1 MAVMRWWSGVAS
13 VGCAAV
19 VMTVA
24 SAVVPG
30 ADGMVDRGQQP
41 APRAGG
47 QSQALGAERAL
58 AARVSERRMV
68 ETVRRLVA
76 FGPRQ
81 YGTPSNHAAA
91 AWLAAEFRAA
101 GLDVSVREDPPRPWY
116 EPASWE
122 IRAAAGGSG
131 PTGAALKTA
140 WPSSGAPS
148 GKGEGALAVE
158 TTPGAVCL
166 TSANPTPES
175 TAGCAAVLVDGR
187 ASASGWPVVNRLR
200 GVWTV
205 PVFAVSPKETA
216 PLRERLAAGGKVQVA
231 FALDATSGNSAAR
244 TVVATLAGRDRS
256 KYILFCAHGDS
267 DSGGPGANDNASG
280 VAIVLEIARTVAAAV
295 RSGEIPQPAWDL
307 RFASWGGEISSTRE
321 YLADVAEDPSRLQAV
336 FNYDQSGFGS
346 SKDALYVEPDDVP
359 ANKDLVTLV
368 RSIMS
373 DHIGANGFPGRAASV
388 KTQGGTDSYVFQP
401 RAQGATV
408 YPSVTLYT
416 SAWDRERALP
426 ITEGF
431 PPINWYGDEKPGMV
445 TVDGDAF
452 YHSVGDTPANTT
464 DAEPSNMGW
473 CARVGLLSALRMMAA
488 ARHAPEW

>member
-1 MAVMRWWSGVAS
+1 MTIRDWRAGLVVLSCAALPAMADVDARAAMPGQGAPGPQPERKVAS
-13 VGCAAV
+13 
-19 VMTVA
+19 
-24 SAVVPG
+24 SI
-30 ADGMVDRGQQP
+30 D
-41 APRAGG
+41 
-47 QSQALGAERAL
+47 
-58 AARVSERRMV
+58 ERRMV
-68 ETVRRLVA
+68 DTVRRLVA

-81 YGTPSNHAAA
+81 YGTPSNLEAA
-91 AWLAAEFRAA
+91 AWLASQFSQA
-101 GLDVSVREDPPRPWY
+101 GLEVAVREDPPRGWY
-116 EPASWE
+116 QPSAWDV
-122 IRAAAGGSG
+122 RAAAGGE
-131 PTGAALKTA
+131 GAAGAVLKTA
-140 WPSSGAPS
+140 WPSTGAPS
-148 GKGEGALAVE
+148 GKGEGPLSLE
-158 TTPGAVCL
+158 TAQGAVCL

-200 GVWTV
+200 GAFAV
-205 PVFAVSPKETA
+205 PVFVVSPKETA
-216 PLRERLAAGGKVQVA
+216 PLREKIAAGGRVRIA
-231 FALDATSGNSAAR
+231 FSLDAASGTGAAR
-244 TVVATLAGRDRS
+244 TVVATLPGRDRS

-295 RSGEIPQPAWDL
+295 KSGALPQPAWDL

-321 YLADVAEDPSRLQAV
+321 YLAGMTGDPSRLQAV

-359 ANKDLVTLV
+359 ANKEIITLV
-368 RSIMS
+368 RAVMR
-373 DHIGANGFPGRAASV
+373 DHAGASGFPSRAASV
-388 KTQGGTDSYVFQP
+388 RTQGGTDSYVFQP

-426 ITEGF
+426 VTEGF
-431 PPINWYGDEKPGMV
+431 PPINWYADEKPGMV

-464 DAEPSNMGW
+464 DLEPSNMGW
-473 CARVGLLSALRMMAA
+473 CARVGLLSALRMMAGK
-488 ARHAPEW
+488 